1 MSKLN
6 RIYYMFMK
14 DVMIEAR
21 RGFEILASIGF
32 ISASSI
38 IIAQAA
44 VKSFTPQFVI
54 PALWI
59 IVIFIAVFTATTTFV
74 REVDKKTIYGM
85 KLLPIPPSI
94 IFISKMLFTLLLIL
108 LQGVFSLILLAV
120 FSDQLYIL
128 STDMLI
134 VFTILSIHISAVA
147 SFTSALVM
155 YSEGRAFLIPMLV
168 FILTI
173 PVIPL
178 ATAISN
184 PSIPSTLN
192 DYIMLFTEM
201 VITVVTTTLLSEY
214 ILRV

>member
-1 MSKLN
+1 MSRMD
-6 RIYYMFMK
+6 RIYHMLMK

-21 RGFEILASIGF
+21 RGFEVLASIGF
-32 ISASSI
+32 VSASSL
-38 IIAQAA
+38 IIAEAA
-44 VKSFTPQFVI
+44 VKSVTPRFVI

-59 IVIFIAVFTATTTFV
+59 IVVFIAVFTATTTFV

-85 KLLPIPPSI
+85 KLLPISSST

-108 LQGVFSLILLAV
+108 LQGGFSLILLAV
-120 FSDQLYIL
+120 FSGQLYML
-128 STDMLI
+128 SLNMLI
-134 VFTILSIHISAVA
+134 VFIVLSIHVSAIA

-155 YSEGRAFLIPMLV
+155 YSEGRAFLIPMLI

-173 PVIPL
+173 PIIPV
-178 ATAISN
+178 ATVLSD

-192 DYIMLFTEM
+192 DYIMFVTEM
-201 VITVVTTTLLSEY
+201 VITVIATTILSEY